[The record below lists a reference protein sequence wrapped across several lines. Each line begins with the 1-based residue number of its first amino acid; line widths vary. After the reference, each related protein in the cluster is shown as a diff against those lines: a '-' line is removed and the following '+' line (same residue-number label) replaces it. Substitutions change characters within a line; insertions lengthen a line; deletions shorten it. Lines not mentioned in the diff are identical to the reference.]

1 MLKSFIEELKLKNSI
16 RSLKGK
22 PHHNWILNLP
32 TLALQWTGVFSLNSD
47 SRVANVCMSVG
58 QSICHKNL
66 YDLRYQPSWLSV
78 IPPISHHGYLSS
90 CLPCSA
96 ILAANHNCLCYGVNE
111 GMKWNQEICNI
122 IRCLFVIYVVSEIC
136 LTNIFDQCLE
146 ICDTNKVPV

>member
-1 MLKSFIEELKLKNSI
+1 MTRQLFCNNLKHNRIWWHLNIILLKSFIEELKLKNSI

-47 SRVANVCMSVG
+47 SRVANVRMSVS

-78 IPPISHHGYLSS
+78 IPPISRVSTGVLNFRASLYRDQFQYFGPYWYLNFWKS
-90 CLPCSA
+90 P
-96 ILAANHNCLCYGVNE
+96 YFP
-111 GMKWNQEICNI
+111 I
-122 IRCLFVIYVVSEIC
+122 IH
-136 LTNIFDQCLE
+136 
-146 ICDTNKVPV
+146 